1 MILSTILSFKK
12 LAKLNSQFET
22 TSNLQKRIQEIQ
34 EFMLWETFNII
45 FNPQKNLSIFTGVS
59 VVAVPL
65 THPEGTLARSTARF
79 FSLFSASARIYG
91 PVAPRILKT
100 HTFSEIP
107 VSPIY
112 FWETGGTTQ
121 PKTSQKIPQVCGES
135 FIKTSCQLM
144 LPATPDQGTL
154 RPLSAEIST

>member
-34 EFMLWETFNII
+34 EFMSWETFNII

-91 PVAPRILKT
+91 PEPRILKITT
-100 HTFSEIP
+100 HFQKYRWVLSISGKRGEQPNQKHPKKFPRFVVNPSSKLVVNWCCLP
-107 VSPIY
+107 V
-112 FWETGGTTQ
+112 
-121 PKTSQKIPQVCGES
+121 
-135 FIKTSCQLM
+135 
-144 LPATPDQGTL
+144 TPDQGTL
-154 RPLSAEIST
+154 